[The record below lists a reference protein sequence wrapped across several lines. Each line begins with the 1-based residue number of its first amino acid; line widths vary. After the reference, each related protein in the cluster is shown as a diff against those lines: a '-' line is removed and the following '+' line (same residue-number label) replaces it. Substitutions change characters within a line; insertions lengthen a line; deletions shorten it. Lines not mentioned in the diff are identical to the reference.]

1 MSVVYV
7 FWIIT
12 LIDFSWRKVIDSKI
26 PSERIQIKSFRN
38 FVPTRLLKV
47 DDVINESIYVETLLW
62 SAFVGVNIRQQK
74 LKDIDFPTEEL
85 VLICELFGSR

>member
-1 MSVVYV
+1 MYFDSLYWSIFLVASDRKKWSVE
-7 FWIIT
+7 
-12 LIDFSWRKVIDSKI
+12 I
-26 PSERIQIKSFRN
+26 PSENQQEVSYRN
-38 FVPTRLLKV
+38 FVPTRLLKE

-62 SAFVGVNIRQQK
+62 SASFVGVNIGQQK